1 MVDLSP
7 WPLLTSLSVLSVALS
22 FISYFH
28 YFRWGVFHL
37 IVSLGILSFY
47 LIRWFSDIIVES
59 TFEGYHTSKVQ
70 TGVRFGMCLFIASE
84 AMLFFSFFWS
94 FFHCSL
100 SPSVG
105 VGCIWPPQGIHS
117 LDPWGLP
124 LWNTIIL
131 LSSGVTVTCVHK
143 AMLVG
148 ERNSMTK
155 GFIATIA
162 YGVIFTFVQLY
173 EYNVAPFSIN
183 DGIFGSL
190 FFMLTG
196 FHGAHVLIGTIF
208 LIICYYRHLNYQF
221 TINQH
226 VGLECGIWYWHFV
239 DGTRTKPSSQQFFI

>member
-1 MVDLSP
+1 M
-7 WPLLTSLSVLSVALS
+7 
-22 FISYFH
+22 
-28 YFRWGVFHL
+28 G
-37 IVSLGILSFY
+37 
-47 LIRWFSDIIVES
+47 
-59 TFEGYHTSKVQ
+59 
-70 TGVRFGMCLFIASE
+70 
-84 AMLFFSFFWS
+84 
-94 FFHCSL
+94 
-100 SPSVG
+100 
-105 VGCIWPPQGIHS
+105 
-117 LDPWGLP
+117 GLP

-190 FFMLTG
+190 FFILTG

-226 VGLECGIWYWHFV
+226 VVLECGIWYWADAV
-239 DGTRTKPSSQQFFI
+239 SNVGSSQF